1 MSARG
6 SKQTLERKSKPKYEK
21 IDTSALPPL
30 YKCTCCGK
38 TVQDPDGKFFKVI
51 QNSLYKANDG
61 YSNVCTYCCDDY
73 FARMRDKYKDEKM
86 ALLMTCAEMGWF
98 FSEATYIKMKEK
110 DSQDIR
116 LGDYVKR
123 LNLSQNKDLTFVDYV
138 ISSINNE
145 QFLRSKEEV
154 NQQMESEWTK

>member
-1 MSARG
+1 MSTEVNLRLLG
-6 SKQTLERKSKPKYEK
+6 VEEFKGGFILNYEN
-21 IDTSALPPL
+21 IA
-30 YKCTCCGK
+30 
-38 TVQDPDGKFFKVI
+38 
-51 QNSLYKANDG
+51 
-61 YSNVCTYCCDDY
+61 
-73 FARMRDKYKDEKM
+73 YKDEKM

-138 ISSINNE
+138 ISSINNV
-145 QFLRSKEEV
+145 FLLSSYKFLKALE
-154 NQQMESEWTK
+154 